1 MQGKSALIV
10 LTFFVSIGF
19 AQQLQFEVATIKPAD
34 PNEPRIMTR
43 YLPGGGLEMQGITL
57 KMLIRQAYNVQEF
70 QITGLSAWASADRY
84 SITAKSADSS
94 EPAIDPLKA
103 TDEQRRTFGQQM
115 AQRIQALLADRF
127 RLKLHKETK
136 EGPVY
141 ALAVAKN
148 GPKMK
153 EGDPNS
159 NSPRGAMRFT
169 PGSLSGRQV
178 GIPQLADLL
187 AIWLGRP
194 VLDETGLQGAYD
206 FDLTF
211 TPDQSQ
217 PVGFGGPGP
226 GPAAAPPPPPPGG
239 AFPGFKDPPPID
251 PNGPTLFTAI
261 QDQLGLKLESKKGP
275 VENLVIDH
283 AEKPSEN

>member
-1 MQGKSALIV
+1 MQGKSAFIV

-19 AQQLQFEVATIKPAD
+19 AQQLQFDVATIKPAD
-34 PNEPRIMTR
+34 PNEPRVGMR
-43 YLPGGGLEMQGITL
+43 YMPSGGAEMQGVTL
-57 KMLIRQAYNVQEF
+57 KMLVAQAYNVRDF
-70 QITGLSAWASADRY
+70 QVLGLPAWASSDRY
-84 SITAKSADSS
+84 SINAKSADTV
-94 EPAIDPLKA
+94 EPAIDLRKA
-103 TDEQRRTFGQQM
+103 TDQQRLTVAEQMR
-115 AQRIQALLADRF
+115 QRLQALLADRF
-127 RLKLHKETK
+127 QLKLHKETK

-153 EGDPNS
+153 EGDPTS
-159 NSPRGAMRFT
+159 DAPRGAMRFT

-178 GIPQLADLL
+178 GIQQLADLL
-187 AIWLGRP
+187 SQRLGRP